1 MGYVSTGFGQREE
14 AIFQI
19 DEVQFQIS
27 SQIINMVVSNNILV
41 VLLDTFQLLTIDL
54 DNPIQVK
61 GNKKK
66 KNFNNTIFLF
76 ILLLNR
82 NPDYTK
88 TD

>member
-1 MGYVSTGFGQREE
+1 MSTGFGQREE

-82 NPDYTK
+82 NSDYTK
-88 TD
+88 TE

>member
-1 MGYVSTGFGQREE
+1 VSTGFGQREE

>member
-1 MGYVSTGFGQREE
+1 VSTGFGQREE

-27 SQIINMVVSNNILV
+27 SQIINMVVSNNVLV

-66 KNFNNTIFLF
+66 KL
-76 ILLLNR
+76 
-82 NPDYTK
+82 
-88 TD
+88 